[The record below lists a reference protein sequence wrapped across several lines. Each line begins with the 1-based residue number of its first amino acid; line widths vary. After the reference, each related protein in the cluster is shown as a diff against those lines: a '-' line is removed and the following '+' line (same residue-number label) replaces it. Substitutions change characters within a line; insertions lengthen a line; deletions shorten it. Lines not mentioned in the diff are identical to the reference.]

1 MLVRESRSNSANG
14 AFGCQLAASSRKS
27 RRGEISPYSRLESG
41 SEGIANVVVD
51 CQQLL
56 TSEGHRSDANHR
68 DKRGDQAIFDGG
80 HASFISEK
88 TGDKLVHV
96 TVLELRNQRQ
106 RGCCDARALAR

>member
-1 MLVRESRSNSANG
+1 MALTVKAG
-14 AFGCQLAASSRKS
+14 ARYDTRTTAPSKAASSRKG

-41 SEGIANVVVD
+41 SEGIANVVV
-51 CQQLL
+51 
-56 TSEGHRSDANHR
+56 

>member
-1 MLVRESRSNSANG
+1 
-14 AFGCQLAASSRKS
+14 

-68 DKRGDQAIFDGG
+68 DKRGDQRSRRI
-80 HASFISEK
+80 
-88 TGDKLVHV
+88 
-96 TVLELRNQRQ
+96 LR
-106 RGCCDARALAR
+106 GPMLI